1 MDKNT
6 INVAVIGLGF
16 GQHFARIF
24 LHHPN
29 VGQLTVVDPDRARL
43 DSFVRDNPGV
53 RVLPSFEDVLAD
65 KSIDAVH
72 VCTPI
77 PIHGQQSIAALRA
90 GKHCACAV
98 PMAIS
103 KDDIYGIVDAVRETG
118 LNYMMMETQ
127 LYGTPF
133 LEARRMRDAGEL
145 GVIQHMRGIHYQPM
159 ENWPGYWDGL
169 PPMFYGTHCIAPLVG
184 MAGCKIKR
192 VFCFGSGTM
201 AESRRKQYGNPY
213 PVEDALFEFESGL
226 KGEVV
231 RGLFECSALS
241 TESFNIY
248 GSKRSIY
255 GEYRSSISEKINVD
269 RRICYDGFTISEKPC
284 HWPNVYANLPREIQ
298 RFTICAPWCDVDD
311 WERFLDSAPAGG
323 HEGSHPRLVHEFVS
337 SILEGRK
344 PYVDEQ
350 LSANITLAGL
360 CAHESAM
367 RGGALLDVE

>member
-1 MDKNT
+1 MGRK

-16 GQHFARIF
+16 GRSFATIF
-24 LHHPN
+24 RHHPD
-29 VGQLTVVDPDRARL
+29 VGEVTVVDPDQERL
-43 DSFVRDNPGV
+43 QSFLKWNPGV
-53 RVLPSFEDVLAD
+53 RTLPTFEAVLAD

-77 PIHGQQSIAALRA
+77 PIHGQQSIAVLRA

-98 PMAIS
+98 PMAVS
-103 KDDIYGIVDAVRETG
+103 EEDVRGIVSAVRETG

-127 LYGTPF
+127 LFGTPF

-159 ENWPGYWDGL
+159 ENWPSYWNGL

-184 MAGCKIKR
+184 MAGCRIKK

-201 AESRRKQYGNPY
+201 DAGRVAPYGNPY
-213 PVEDALFEFESGL
+213 PVEDALFEFENGL

-248 GSKRSIY
+248 GSKKSVY
-255 GEYRSSISEKINVD
+255 GEYRSSISEKIDVS
-269 RRICYDGFTISEKPC
+269 RHICYDGFSITEKSVK
-284 HWPNVYANLPREIQ
+284 WPNVYANLPREIR
-298 RFTICAPWCDVDD
+298 RFTISEPWCDVDD
-311 WERFLDSAPAGG
+311 WERFLDSAPPNG

-344 PYVDEQ
+344 PYVDEE
-350 LSANITLAGL
+350 LSANIVMAGL
-360 CAHESAM
+360 RAHESAM
-367 RGGALLDVE
+367 RGGALLEV